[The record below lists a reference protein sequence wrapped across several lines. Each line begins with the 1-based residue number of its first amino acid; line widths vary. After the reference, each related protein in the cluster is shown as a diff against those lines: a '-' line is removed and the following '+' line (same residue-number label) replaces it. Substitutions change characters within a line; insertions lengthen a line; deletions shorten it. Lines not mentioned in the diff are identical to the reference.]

1 MGVVDPFS
9 VARAAG
15 LELVRTSEGL
25 TLTDGTMELRADF
38 GRMLPR
44 LKQGRLQQELL
55 VKAARTKGIEQPWA
69 IDATAGFGEDSLL
82 LAAAGFTVDLY
93 EQDCVIAAL
102 LQDALDR
109 AADDPA
115 LAAAVARMRLHAG
128 EDSIAGLRH
137 TAELIGRGELAAPDV
152 VYLDPMFPERTKS
165 AAVKKKFQL
174 LHHLEQPCADGETLV
189 EAALAPRPR
198 KVVIKRPVKG
208 PLLAG
213 VKPSYQL
220 AGKAV
225 RYDVLVPPVACARW
239 LASRQRRA
247 DAGSISKGA
256 TSDAIRRSI
265 RICSRP
271 NHAARGFRSRP

>member
-1 MGVVDPFS
+1 MGVIDPFS
-9 VARAAG
+9 VAQAAG
-15 LELVRTSEGL
+15 LELTRTPEGL
-25 TLTDGTMELRADF
+25 ALTDGTMELRADF
-38 GRMLPR
+38 THMLPR

-55 VKAARTKGIEQPWA
+55 VKAARTKGIAQPWA

-93 EQDCVIAAL
+93 EQDCVIVAL

-115 LAAAVARMRLHAG
+115 LADAVARMRLHAG
-128 EDSIAGLRH
+128 EDSIAGLH
-137 TAELIGRGELAAPDV
+137 QTVASIEQGELTAPDV

-174 LHHLEQPCADGETLV
+174 LHHLEQPCADEETLV
-189 EAALAPRPR
+189 EAALAVRPR

-225 RYDVLVPPVACARW
+225 RYDVLVPP
-239 LASRQRRA
+239 
-247 DAGSISKGA
+247 
-256 TSDAIRRSI
+256 
-265 RICSRP
+265 RP
-271 NHAARGFRSRP
+271 

>member
-1 MGVVDPFS
+1 MDVIDPFS
-9 VARAAG
+9 VAQAAG
-15 LELVRTSEGL
+15 LELTRTPEGL
-25 TLTDGTMELRADF
+25 TLTDGAMELRADF
-38 GRMLPR
+38 ARMLPR

-55 VKAARTKGIEQPWA
+55 VKAARTKGIEHPWA

-82 LAAAGFTVDLY
+82 LAAAGFAVDLY
-93 EQDCVIAAL
+93 EQDRVIAAL

-115 LAAAVARMRLHAG
+115 LADAVARMRLHAG
-128 EDSIAGLRH
+128 EDSIAGLH
-137 TAELIGRGELAAPDV
+137 QTAASIEQGELAAPDV

-174 LHHLEQPCADGETLV
+174 LHHLEQPCADEETLV
-189 EAALAPRPR
+189 QAALAVHPR

-213 VKPSYQL
+213 MKPSYQL

-225 RYDVLVPPVACARW
+225 RYDVLVPP
-239 LASRQRRA
+239 
-247 DAGSISKGA
+247 
-256 TSDAIRRSI
+256 
-265 RICSRP
+265 RP
-271 NHAARGFRSRP
+271 